1 MNKLDIPRT
10 SRPGNDHSKR
20 ESVLFRDAKL
30 SHAERQEKVEKE
42 IRLLESGVAV
52 LTTRGLPPQLVL
64 HKDPV
69 LRPMATT
76 FSALMYSINAQQL
89 QVAKMQSALSQCRTD
104 QQYYPLYS
112 HIKLTKDWKERRAT
126 LLAMRDLKIRS
137 ALEFIMGHGDINGFM
152 KPPNSRNQFENDEGD
167 LCWQVFDALSY
178 YKNNMEII
186 ISEQLGH
193 ITIRDDY
200 DEVNEEAFHARIL
213 STNEDNITTE
223 GNVVSFRAMLSDGY
237 NGQPCAVMVGDSVDE
252 DEIYPYLPHR
262 HVRKDI
268 STAVVLTADKS
279 ARDKTNVVVTM
290 RRAAFYKVRRPEFP
304 VTFCELENLREA
316 TTQWSDVMLKT
327 IRGILYPA
335 TFNP

>member
-1 MNKLDIPRT
+1 
-10 SRPGNDHSKR
+10 
-20 ESVLFRDAKL
+20 
-30 SHAERQEKVEKE
+30 
-42 IRLLESGVAV
+42 
-52 LTTRGLPPQLVL
+52 
-64 HKDPV
+64 
-69 LRPMATT
+69 
-76 FSALMYSINAQQL
+76 
-89 QVAKMQSALSQCRTD
+89 
-104 QQYYPLYS
+104 
-112 HIKLTKDWKERRAT
+112 
-126 LLAMRDLKIRS
+126 
-137 ALEFIMGHGDINGFM
+137 
-152 KPPNSRNQFENDEGD
+152 
-167 LCWQVFDALSY
+167 
-178 YKNNMEII
+178 MEII